1 MNFYFHPEA
10 EEEFQNAIDYYEEVQ
25 QGLGFDYAIE
35 IFKTIERIISFP
47 KAWPIL
53 EDDIRR
59 CLTHRFPYGI
69 IYSIEPEVI
78 FILSIMHLKREPDY
92 WKSRTK

>member
-1 MNFYFHPEA
+1 MTFYFHPEA
-10 EEEFQNAIDYYEEVQ
+10 EEEFNNAIDYYEEVQ
-25 QGLGFDYAIE
+25 NKLGFDFAFEVY
-35 IFKTIERIISFP
+35 KTIERIIALP

-59 CLTHRFPYGI
+59 CLINRFPFGI
-69 IYSIEPEVI
+69 IYSIEPEGI

-92 WKSRTK
+92 WKSRMK